1 MAMIDIVLLII
12 FFGFVVSGFW
22 FGLVHILGNLI
33 GVVFGIL
40 AASYLY
46 KDLSPFL
53 QFLFLKEPIA
63 NWLAF
68 IIIFVLVNR
77 LVGFAVRMI
86 DKGFKI
92 FKIIPFISSI
102 NRLGGG
108 LLSFVEAALVL
119 GTILYVGT
127 KFLGDMPLVQT
138 IQNSA
143 FAGVLIKIA
152 KILLPLIPDS
162 IKYLQNIMP

>member
-1 MAMIDIVLLII
+1 MALFDIILLII
-12 FFGFVVSGFW
+12 FFSFVASGFY

-33 GVVFGIL
+33 GVVIGVM
-40 AASYLY
+40 AASYFY
-46 KDLSPFL
+46 KDFSPFL
-53 QFLFLKEPIA
+53 QFIFLKEPMA

-77 LVGFAVRMI
+77 LIGFVVHWI

-92 FKIIPFISSI
+92 FKIIPFVSSI
-102 NRLGGG
+102 NRLGGA
-108 LLSFVEAALVL
+108 LLGFLEGALVL

-127 KFLGDMPLVQT
+127 RFLEGNFLAQA
-138 IQNSA
+138 IENSR
-143 FAGVLIKIA
+143 FAGLLIKIA

-162 IKYLQNIMP
+162 IKYLQNII